1 MSTRPRGQ
9 GSHDRDRDVRI
20 QEAAPLA
27 DKLRPKNA
35 EEIIGQD
42 HLLGLTRL
50 SSDTPATTENVIF
63 WGPPG

>member
-1 MSTRPRGQ
+1 MDIPPRRQQ
-9 GSHDRDRDVRI
+9 GAYDRDVQL

-27 DKLRPKNA
+27 DKLRPETA

-42 HLLGLTRL
+42 HLL
-50 SSDTPATTENVIF
+50 DTLLASTENIIF

>member
-1 MSTRPRGQ
+1 MSIRPREQ
-9 GSHDRDRDVRI
+9 DSHDRDRDVRV

-27 DKLRPKNA
+27 DKMRPKTA

-42 HLLGLTRL
+42 HLLGL
-50 SSDTPATTENVIF
+50 SSDTPATTENIIF